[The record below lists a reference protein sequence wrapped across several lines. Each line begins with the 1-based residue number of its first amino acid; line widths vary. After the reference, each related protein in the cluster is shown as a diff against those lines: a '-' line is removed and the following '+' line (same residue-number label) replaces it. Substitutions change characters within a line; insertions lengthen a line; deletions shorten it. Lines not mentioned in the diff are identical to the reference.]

1 MAEKKKSLLDL
12 IFKVKKSGEPTIV
25 EMVKE
30 QQLSNFFLE
39 QIRDIL
45 LKGFNLDKKS
55 YDEAKKSFIKQ
66 KFRRAEGDDE
76 GDADPKPPKRKSI
89 IERAGDAVKKFD
101 PGLLTKLLGAG
112 AFLFLLDNPG
122 AIDYVVDGA
131 TRLIDFF
138 KGMIDGIQSIYDA
151 IVPYIPEFLTSNESV
166 NKFVSD
172 LSTDIAPYLVGFGA
186 ALLIFPKTTMKL
198 LGFVFSIIG
207 KTFSTVTGLFK
218 TTEEDLSKSQ
228 KDITKKNKK
237 RKFGFGKRF
246 GKLAGLIGA
255 GIAGVTAAMFVG
267 AESDVNKATS
277 DMDTRAKNTERA
289 KNLSPEKKKLMT
301 DAGYK
306 VSDTGAIT
314 DSSGRNVKATEAA
327 AALDNAEKGKVVS
340 PRSSLSPS
348 SAPAAPAPAASA
360 APTPA
365 PAASAAPTPA
375 PAPAAASPSPAKPAA
390 SAATAVAANDNAIK
404 TASQSKSVVKS
415 VGKVIGK
422 FGIKAIPIVGALAG
436 LGFALKNLSEG
447 DYVGASAEGAGI
459 FLPTLAGAPLDLGI
473 AAREV
478 YNDAYQRPDNK
489 FPLEEDLIQDPQMVG
504 DRMEEIYNEIKKQ
517 LPTNKENAKPRRN
530 RRGGAARAQLRAQS
544 QASQADAQVD
554 SASSMEPGGPSAS
567 FAQVDSASSMEPS
580 RPSASFQGPA
590 NENVEG
596 QIIDAV
602 SRTNVNQVTAP
613 ITVNN
618 INNSTDASTSVK
630 NENISGGPID
640 PVNRDT
646 SLYIGARA

>member
-1 MAEKKKSLLDL
+1 MAEIKNPLPA
-12 IFKVKKSGEPTIV
+12 VENNGESTIV

-55 YDEAKKSFIKQ
+55 YDEEKKTFLKQ
-66 KFRRAEGDDE
+66 KFQRAEGQDE
-76 GDADPKPPKRKSI
+76 GNPGPTPPDKPGILS
-89 IERAGDAVKKFD
+89 RAGDAVKKFD
-101 PGLLTKLLGAG
+101 PGILTKLLGAG

-122 AIDYVVDGA
+122 AIDYIVDGA

-138 KGMIDGIQSIYDA
+138 KGMIDGIKSIYDA
-151 IVPYIPEFLTSNESV
+151 VVPYIPEFLTSNESV

-172 LSTDIAPYLVGFGA
+172 LFTDIAPFLVGFGA
-186 ALLIFPKTTMKL
+186 ALLIIPKTTMKF
-198 LGFVFSIIG
+198 LGIIYSIIE
-207 KTFSTVTGLFK
+207 KTFSTVIGLFK
-218 TTEEDLSKSQ
+218 TSGEDLSKSE
-228 KDITKKNKK
+228 KDAAKKAKK

-277 DMDTRAKNTERA
+277 DMDTRAKNTDRA
-289 KNLSPEKKKLMT
+289 KNLSPEQKKLMT

-327 AALDNAEKGKVVS
+327 AALDNAEKGKVVA
-340 PRSSLSPS
+340 PRSSLGS
-348 SAPAAPAPAASA
+348 SAASAAPTPATPAAPAPAASA

-365 PAASAAPTPA
+365 SA
-375 PAPAAASPSPAKPAA
+375 PAPASPSPMKPAA
-390 SAATAVAANDNAIK
+390 SAATGVAANDNAIK

-422 FGIKAIPIVGALAG
+422 FGIKAIPIVGGLAG
-436 LGFALKNLSEG
+436 LGFALKNLADG

-489 FPLEEDLIQDPQMVG
+489 FPLEEDLIQDRQMVG
-504 DRMEEIYNEIKKQ
+504 DRMEEIYREIKKQ
-517 LPTNKENAKPRRN
+517 LPTNKENAKPRGRMK
-530 RRGGAARAQLRAQS
+530 RAEQLRSQS
-544 QASQADAQVD
+544 QASQTDAQVD

-567 FAQVDSASSMEPS
+567 F
-580 RPSASFQGPA
+580 QGPA
-590 NENVEG
+590 NKNVEG

-602 SRTNVNQVTAP
+602 SRTSINQVSAP
-613 ITVNN
+613 VTVNN
-618 INNSTDASTSVK
+618 FNNTDASTSVK

-646 SLYIGARA
+646 SLHIGAIA

>member
-1 MAEKKKSLLDL
+1 MAEEKKPLPE
-12 IFKVKKSGEPTIV
+12 VKNDGGPTIV

-55 YDEAKKSFIKQ
+55 YDEDKKTFIKQ
-66 KFRRAEGDDE
+66 KFNSAEAGDE
-76 GDADPKPPKRKSI
+76 GEKTGPTPPDKPNLFN
-89 IERAGDAVKKFD
+89 RAGDAIKKFD

-112 AFLFLLDNPG
+112 AFMFLLDNPG
-122 AIDYVVDGA
+122 AVDYIVDGA

-172 LSTDIAPYLVGFGA
+172 MFTEMSPVVVALGA
-186 ALLIFPKTTMKL
+186 GLLFYRKGVMKFL
-198 LGFVFSIIG
+198 RGTFSIIG
-207 KTFSTVTGLFK
+207 KI
-218 TTEEDLSKSQ
+218 LSKAIGLLRKTQ
-228 KDITKKNKK
+228 TDVTANAKKT
-237 RKFGFGKRF
+237 KFGFGKRF

-255 GIAGVTAAMFVG
+255 GIAGVTATMFAM
-267 AESDVNKATS
+267 AESDVNKATG
-277 DMDTRAKNTERA
+277 DMDTRAKNTDRA
-289 KNLSPEKKKLMT
+289 KNLSSEQKKLMT

-314 DSSGRNVKATEAA
+314 DASGRNVKATEAA
-327 AALDNAEKGKVVS
+327 AALDNAEKGKIVAPRTPPS
-340 PRSSLSPS
+340 PPAATVTSP
-348 SAPAAPAPAASA
+348 PAAPA
-360 APTPA
+360 
-365 PAASAAPTPA
+365 
-375 PAPAAASPSPAKPAA
+375 SPSPMKPAT

-415 VGKVIGK
+415 VGKVMGK
-422 FGIKAIPIVGALAG
+422 FGVKAIPIVGGLAG
-436 LGFALKNLSEG
+436 LGFALKNLADG

-489 FPLEEDLIQDPQMVG
+489 FPLEEDLIQDRQMVG
-504 DRMEEIYNEIKKQ
+504 DRMEEIYREIKKQ
-517 LPTNKENAKPRRN
+517 LPTNKENAKPRGRMK
-530 RRGGAARAQLRAQS
+530 RAEQLRSQS
-544 QASQADAQVD
+544 QASQTDAQVD
-554 SASSMEPGGPSAS
+554 SASSMEPG
-567 FAQVDSASSMEPS
+567 
-580 RPSASFQGPA
+580 RPSASFQGPS
-590 NENVEG
+590 NQNVEG
-596 QIIDAV
+596 QMIDAV
-602 SRTNVNQVTAP
+602 SRTNVNQMNAPVT
-613 ITVNN
+613 
-618 INNSTDASTSVK
+618 INHINSTDASTSVK
-630 NENISGGPID
+630 NENVSAGPID

-646 SLYIGARA
+646 SLFMGAGA

>member
-1 MAEKKKSLLDL
+1 MAKKKNPLP
-12 IFKVKKSGEPTIV
+12 KVKNDGGPTIV

-55 YDEAKKSFIKQ
+55 YDEEKKTFLKQ
-66 KFRRAEGDDE
+66 KFQRAEGQDE
-76 GDADPKPPKRKSI
+76 GDPGSKPKNKGFFS
-89 IERAGDAVKKFD
+89 RAGDAIKKFD

-122 AIDYVVDGA
+122 AVDYIVDGA

-138 KGMIDGIQSIYDA
+138 KGMIDGIKSIYDA

-172 LSTDIAPYLVGFGA
+172 LATDISPVVVGLGA
-186 ALLIFPKTTMKL
+186 ALLFYRKGTTK
-198 LGFVFSIIG
+198 FIKS
-207 KTFSTVTGLFK
+207 TYDTVTGLFK
-218 TTEEDLSKSQ
+218 NTEKDADKSQ
-228 KDITKKNKK
+228 KDEIKKARR

-327 AALDNAEKGKVVS
+327 AALDNAEKGKVVT
-340 PRSSLSPS
+340 PRSSLGSS
-348 SAPAAPAPAASA
+348 SAPAAPAPA
-360 APTPA
+360 PA
-365 PAASAAPTPA
+365 P
-375 PAPAAASPSPAKPAA
+375 ASPSPMKPAA
-390 SAATAVAANDNAIK
+390 SAATGVAANDNAIK

-422 FGIKAIPIVGALAG
+422 FGIKAIPIVGAAAG
-436 LGFALKNLSEG
+436 AIFALQKLSEG

-459 FLPTLAGAPLDLGI
+459 FLPTLAGVPLDLGI

-489 FPLEEDLIQDPQMVG
+489 FPLEEDLIQDRQMVG

-517 LPTNKENAKPRRN
+517 LPTNKENAKPRGRMK
-530 RRGGAARAQLRAQS
+530 RAQQRRSQS
-544 QASQADAQVD
+544 QASQTDAQVD
-554 SASSMEPGGPSAS
+554 SASSMEPGA
-567 FAQVDSASSMEPS
+567 
-580 RPSASFQGPA
+580 PSASFQGSA
-590 NENVEG
+590 NKNVEG

-602 SRTNVNQVTAP
+602 SRTSVNQVSAP
-613 ITVNN
+613 VTVNN
-618 INNSTDASTSVK
+618 FNNTDASTSVK
-630 NENISGGPID
+630 NENHSGGPID

-646 SLYIGARA
+646 SLHIGAIA

>member
-1 MAEKKKSLLDL
+1 MAKKKNPLP
-12 IFKVKKSGEPTIV
+12 VVENNGEATIV

-55 YDEAKKSFIKQ
+55 YDEEKKTFLKQ
-66 KFRRAEGDDE
+66 KFQRAEGQDE
-76 GDADPKPPKRKSI
+76 GDPSSKPPNKPGILS
-89 IERAGDAVKKFD
+89 RAGDAVKKFE
-101 PGLLTKLLGAG
+101 PGILQKLLGAG

-138 KGMIDGIQSIYDA
+138 KGMIDGIKSIYDA
-151 IVPYIPEFLTSNESV
+151 VVPYIPEFLTSNESV

-172 LSTDIAPYLVGFGA
+172 LFTDIAPFLVGFGA
-186 ALLIFPKTTMKL
+186 ALLIFPKTTMKF
-198 LGFVFSIIG
+198 LGLIYSIIK
-207 KTFSTVTGLFK
+207 KTFSTVIGLFK
-218 TTEEDLSKSQ
+218 TSGEDLSKSE
-228 KDITKKNKK
+228 KEAAKKARR

-246 GKLAGLIGA
+246 GKLAGLIGV
-255 GIAGVTAAMFVG
+255 GIAGVTAAIFST

-327 AALDNAEKGKVVS
+327 AALDNAEKGKVVT
-340 PRSSLSPS
+340 PRSSLGS
-348 SAPAAPAPAASA
+348 SSAPAASAAPTPAPAAPAPAASA

-365 PAASAAPTPA
+365 PAPA
-375 PAPAAASPSPAKPAA
+375 PASPSPMKPAA
-390 SAATAVAANDNAIK
+390 SAATGVAANDNAIK

-422 FGIKAIPIVGALAG
+422 FGIKAIPIVGGLAG
-436 LGFALKNLSEG
+436 LGFAVANLIKG

-459 FLPTLAGAPLDLGI
+459 FLPTLAGMPLDLGI

-489 FPLEEDLIQDPQMVG
+489 FPLEEDLIQDRQMVG
-504 DRMEEIYNEIKKQ
+504 DRMEEIYREIKKQ
-517 LPTNKENAKPRRN
+517 LPTNKENAKPRGRMK
-530 RRGGAARAQLRAQS
+530 RAKQLRSQS
-544 QASQADAQVD
+544 QASQTDAQVD
-554 SASSMEPGGPSAS
+554 SASSMEPGGPSA
-567 FAQVDSASSMEPS
+567 EPG
-580 RPSASFQGPA
+580 RPSASFQGSA
-590 NENVEG
+590 NENFEG

-602 SRTNVNQVTAP
+602 SRTSVNQVSAP
-613 ITVNN
+613 VTVNN
-618 INNSTDASTSVK
+618 FNNTDASTSVK
-630 NENISGGPID
+630 NENHSGGPID

-646 SLYIGARA
+646 SLHIGAIA

>member
-1 MAEKKKSLLDL
+1 MAEKKNPLPE
-12 IFKVKKSGEPTIV
+12 VKNDGGPTIV

-55 YDEAKKSFIKQ
+55 YEEAKKSFIKQ

-76 GDADPKPPKRKSI
+76 GNSDPTPPKRKSI
-89 IERAGDAVKKFD
+89 TERAGDAIKKFD

-122 AIDYVVDGA
+122 AIDYIVDGA

-138 KGMIDGIQSIYDA
+138 KGMISGIQSIYDA

-172 LSTDIAPYLVGFGA
+172 MFTEMSPVVVALGA
-186 ALLIFPKTTMKL
+186 GLIFYRKRTMQFL
-198 LGFVFSIIG
+198 RGIFSIIG
-207 KTFSTVTGLFK
+207 KTLSKAIGLFRK
-218 TTEEDLSKSQ
+218 TQTDVTASA
-228 KDITKKNKK
+228 KKT
-237 RKFGFGKRF
+237 KFGFGKRF

-255 GIAGVTAAMFVG
+255 GIAGVTAAMFAT
-267 AESDVNKATS
+267 AESDVNKATG
-277 DMDTRAKNTERA
+277 DMDTRAKNTERV
-289 KNLSPEKKKLMT
+289 KNLSPEQKKLMT

-314 DSSGRNVKATEAA
+314 DASGRNVKATEAA
-327 AALDNAEKGKVVS
+327 AALDNAEKGKIVAPRTPPS
-340 PRSSLSPS
+340 PPAATVTSP
-348 SAPAAPAPAASA
+348 PAAPA
-360 APTPA
+360 
-365 PAASAAPTPA
+365 
-375 PAPAAASPSPAKPAA
+375 SPSPMKPAA

-422 FGIKAIPIVGALAG
+422 FGIKAIPIVGAAAG
-436 LGFALKNLSEG
+436 ALFALQKLSEG

-459 FLPTLAGAPLDLGI
+459 FLPTLAGVPLDLGI

-489 FPLEEDLIQDPQMVG
+489 FPLEEDLIQDRQMVG
-504 DRMEEIYNEIKKQ
+504 DRMEEIYREIKKQ
-517 LPTNKENAKPRRN
+517 LPTNKENAKPRGRMK
-530 RRGGAARAQLRAQS
+530 RAEQLRSQS
-544 QASQADAQVD
+544 QASQTGAQVN
-554 SASSMEPGGPSAS
+554 SASSMEPGG
-567 FAQVDSASSMEPS
+567 
-580 RPSASFQGPA
+580 PSASFQGPA

-613 ITVNN
+613 VTVNN
-618 INNSTDASTSVK
+618 FNNTDASTSVK
-630 NENISGGPID
+630 NENVSGGPID

-646 SLYIGARA
+646 SLHIGAIA